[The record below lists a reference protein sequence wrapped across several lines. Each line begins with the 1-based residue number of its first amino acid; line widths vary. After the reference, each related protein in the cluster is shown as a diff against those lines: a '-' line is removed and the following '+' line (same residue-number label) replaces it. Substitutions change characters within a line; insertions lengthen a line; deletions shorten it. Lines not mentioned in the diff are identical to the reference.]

1 MRTPLRFQSQ
11 LLPRR
16 SYKPLRGSKRGLR
29 IAFRPGRRFAPPVS
43 DPCTGPTWPL
53 RHAQGT
59 PAPVQLPPDRWP
71 RSG

>member
-43 DPCTGPTWPL
+43 DPCTGPTWP
-53 RHAQGT
+53 
-59 PAPVQLPPDRWP
+59 APVKLPPDRWP

>member
-43 DPCTGPTWPL
+43 DPCTGPT
-53 RHAQGT
+53 AA
-59 PAPVQLPPDRWP
+59 APVQLPPDRWP